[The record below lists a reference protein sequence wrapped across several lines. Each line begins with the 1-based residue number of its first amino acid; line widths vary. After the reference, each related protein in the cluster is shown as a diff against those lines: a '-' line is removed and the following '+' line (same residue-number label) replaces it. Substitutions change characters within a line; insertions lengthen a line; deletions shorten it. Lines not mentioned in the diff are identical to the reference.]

1 MRGGAVFV
9 AAGIFLSRIAGF
21 VRQRALA
28 HYLGLGDAADVFS
41 AAFRIPNFLQNLFGE
56 GALSASFIPVYS
68 RLLGRRDDE
77 AARRVAS
84 SVAALLA
91 LTIAIL
97 VLAGMMLAPV
107 LVAVFTPGFTGDKRD
122 EAIRLVR
129 VLYPGAG
136 LLALSA
142 WCLGVLN
149 SHRRFLLPY
158 AAPVVWNLAI
168 VVALVAWGQ
177 GLAPYRLAE
186 LAGWGSVAGSAL
198 QLGIQLPLAMRL
210 AGGFDA
216 AFRQANDHLRE
227 VLRNFAPAVV
237 GRGVVQVSGYV
248 DTLIASLL
256 PGGAVAAV
264 ANAQMLY
271 TLPVSLFGM
280 SVSAAELPELSRA
293 GGSLDAAPE
302 LRGRLEAGLRR
313 IAFFVVPSAVAFLAL
328 GDVAVGALFETGRF
342 THADSLYVWAVLAGY
357 GIGLFA
363 TTQGRLCAS
372 VFYAL
377 GDTRTPLRFAL
388 VRVALGSAVGWIAA
402 KELPVL
408 AGIDPKWGAAG
419 LSTAAALAGWT
430 EFALLRR
437 ALGARLGGGRL
448 PAPPL
453 GRLLAAALLAAAA
466 ASALRAVP
474 GLGPLALAATAF
486 PVFGGIYWFACPRD
500 ARVSFGGRSTGR

>member
-1 MRGGAVFV
+1 MRGGAFFV

-21 VRQRALA
+21 IRQRALA

-91 LTIAIL
+91 LAIAVL
-97 VLAGMMLAPV
+97 VAAGMALAPL
-107 LVAVFTPGFTGDKRD
+107 LVAVFTPGFTGAKRD
-122 EAIRLVR
+122 EAVLLVR

-142 WCLGVLN
+142 WCLGILN

-158 AAPVVWNLAI
+158 TAPVVWNLAI
-168 VVALVAWGQ
+168 VVALVGWGS
-177 GLAPYRLAE
+177 GIAPYRLAE
-186 LAGWGSVAGSAL
+186 TAAWGSVAGSAL

-210 AGGFDA
+210 VGGFRPA
-216 AFRQANDHLRE
+216 LRRTGEHVRE
-227 VLRNFAPAVV
+227 VLRSFAPALV

-264 ANAQMLY
+264 ANAQMVY

-293 GGSLDAAPE
+293 TGSSDAAPR
-302 LRGRLEAGLRR
+302 LRERLDAGLGR
-313 IAFFVVPSAVAFLAL
+313 IAFFVVPSAVVLLSL
-328 GDVAVGALFETGRF
+328 GDVVIGALFQTGRF
-342 THADSLYVWAVLAGY
+342 TRADTLYVWAILAGY
-357 GIGLFA
+357 AIGLLA
-363 TTQGRLCAS
+363 TTQGRLYSS
-372 VFYAL
+372 VWYAL

-388 VRVALGSAVGWIAA
+388 VRVALGSALGWIAA
-402 KELPVL
+402 KELPAI
-408 AGIDPKWGAAG
+408 AGVEPKWGAAG
-419 LSTAAALAGWT
+419 LSAAAAIAGWS
-430 EFALLRR
+430 EFVLLRR
-437 ALGARLGGGRL
+437 ALHRRIGAAGLPGSHLGKL
-448 PAPPL
+448 VV
-453 GRLLAAALLAAAA
+453 AAVAAAA
-466 ASALRAVP
+466 AGSAARWIP
-474 GLGPLALAATAF
+474 GLPPIALAAVAF
-486 PVFGGIYWFACPRD
+486 PVFAAAYLGACRMLGIPFAFR
-500 ARVSFGGRSTGR
+500 ASSR